1 MFYSVKLR
9 WRRRERK
16 PRRKKG
22 NEENSRKLNRLGNI
36 I

>member
-9 WRRRERK
+9 WRRRGRK
-16 PRRKKG
+16 LRRKKE
-22 NEENSRKLNRLGNI
+22 NEENSRKLNRLENI